1 MNKLAGR
8 KRKYGGP
15 KYGLSKEKTQAPKE
29 IRKRYPKKS
38 FIIIRSKGSKGAS
51 DFKVFRKLKDG
62 SPGVCVAAI
71 QVKSS
76 SRAGRLRYK
85 PYDATRLRMS
95 ASHHSPR
102 CKPSFLLLERG
113 KPIWKEV

>member
-1 MNKLAGR
+1 MARR

-29 IRKRYPKKS
+29 IRKRYSKKN
-38 FIIIRSKGSKGAS
+38 FIIKRSKGSKGAS

-62 SPGVCVAAI
+62 SQGACVAAI

-76 SRAGRLRYK
+76 ARAKGARYS

-102 CKPSFLLLERG
+102 CKPWFLLLERG
-113 KPIWKEV
+113 KAIWEAV